1 MKGLIIRTYI
11 LLDVWLETGP
21 SLKVAFMNFGEA
33 TCRKMFRSRGVQI
46 WLVAHPWLF
55 VQGLCAVIAIFGQ
68 DKQLLLS

>member
-1 MKGLIIRTYI
+1 
-11 LLDVWLETGP
+11 
-21 SLKVAFMNFGEA
+21 MNSGEA

-55 VQGLCAVIAIFGQ
+55 VQGLCAAIAIFGQ